1 MIEMLR
7 KLWKA
12 RQHTSRDHNFLS
24 SHWNFNF
31 FRFMKTRHPELSRCS
46 NIASI
51 WVQKDILMPIRSQN
65 WKSAWGRNCWC
76 QPGSTW
82 CTNKGWRFGS
92 CLGIFLGIFFFLS
105 FVTIF
110 SHHISLPKNMKNHK
124 NFLIL
129 LSSPKIQGSVHT
141 LHLPFLGSIPWIWG
155 IGVWM

>member
-1 MIEMLR
+1 MIEILR

-65 WKSAWGRNCWC
+65 WKNAWGRNCWC

-92 CLGIFLGIFFFLS
+92 CLGIFLGIFFFSHLS
-105 FVTIF
+105 PYLVTIF
-110 SHHISLPKNMKNHK
+110 L
-124 NFLIL
+124 
-129 LSSPKIQGSVHT
+129 SPKTRKTIKTSWFFSLLQKYKVVFIPSI
-141 LHLPFLGSIPWIWG
+141 FLSLVLYLGFE
-155 IGVWM
+155 V